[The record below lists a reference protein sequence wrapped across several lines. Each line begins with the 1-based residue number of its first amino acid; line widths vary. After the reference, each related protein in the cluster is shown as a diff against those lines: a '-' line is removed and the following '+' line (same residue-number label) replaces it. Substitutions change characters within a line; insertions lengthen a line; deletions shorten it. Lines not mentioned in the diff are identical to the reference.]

1 MKLKLITVALLGL
14 IQTGNLAAKPS
25 GTMVL
30 DNKLLSAEFKGTELK
45 SPELPDLDENSMS
58 WPMLPG
64 ESLNDVA
71 RLFYPKNQY
80 MQTQFVFKTLRLSK
94 SVQPNLNP
102 KHHFKEPT
110 LLVIPTLKSLS
121 INSHT
126 IKSGPLKSKKQTF
139 NMSYNI
145 ERVPEALVKEYE
157 SLVTKNE
164 FLKNELAKL
173 NEKLIFLQAK
183 LNDLKLTLD
192 KTLGGQSVNQSN
204 EQSTISK
211 SSAKKVFKN
220 LDAKTNQVKVT
231 VAEKS
236 AISKWFDSN
245 LLLVVLALGAL
256 VGLGTYVFKK
266 YRQSADS
273 KINVVASRVQETV
286 TDLNGYWQA
295 TKSATVREVS
305 SQTTQQV
312 QATQATKQAENRV
325 DATLEEAKLLMSIN
339 RTNDAIAHLKM
350 TIESQPKAS
359 INHWLYLLEVFRKLN
374 LKEDFE
380 NYAKELH
387 TTFNV
392 LPPVWHDTV
401 VPMVVPKSLQEFPHI
416 MEKLCKTWP
425 EDSAYAYL
433 RGLIV
438 DNRGGERTGFGREV
452 VQEIV
457 MLIALLD
464 MRKELS

>member
-14 IQTGNLAAKPS
+14 IQTGNLAAEQATEAS
-25 GTMVL
+25 GTMIL
-30 DNKLLSAEFKGTELK
+30 DNKLQGT
-45 SPELPDLDENSMS
+45 ELPDLDENSMT

-64 ESLNDVA
+64 ENLNDVA

-102 KHHFKEPT
+102 KHRFEEPT

-121 INSHT
+121 NSTHA
-126 IKSGPLKSKKQTF
+126 IKSGARKSKKQTF
-139 NMSYNI
+139 NMSFNI
-145 ERVPEALVKEYE
+145 ERVPEELVKEYE

-173 NEKLIFLQAK
+173 NEKLIFLQSK
-183 LNDLKLTLD
+183 LKDLKLTLD
-192 KTLGGQSVNQSN
+192 KTLGGQSPNQSD
-204 EQSTISK
+204 EQSTTAETA
-211 SSAKKVFKN
+211 AKKVFKN
-220 LDAKTNQVKVT
+220 LDAKTNQVN
-231 VAEKS
+231 VAAPEKS
-236 AISKWFDSN
+236 AIRQWFDSN
-245 LLLVVLALGAL
+245 MLLVVLALVTL
-256 VGLGTYVFKK
+256 LGLGVYAFKK
-266 YRQSADS
+266 YRQSVDS
-273 KINVVASRVQETV
+273 KLSVVASRVQDTV
-286 TDLNGYWQA
+286 ADLNGYWQA
-295 TKSATVREVS
+295 TKSATVQES
-305 SQTTQQV
+305 ASKTTQQV
-312 QATQATKQAENRV
+312 QAAKVSKENETRV

-339 RTNDAIAHLKM
+339 RTSDAIAHLKM
-350 TIESQPKAS
+350 TIESSPRAS
-359 INHWLYLLEVFRKLN
+359 INHWLYLLDVFRKLN

-392 LPPVWHDTV
+392 LPPIWHDTE
-401 VPMVVPKSLQEFPHI
+401 VPLVVPKSLQEFPHI

-425 EDSAYAYL
+425 EDTAYAYL

-438 DNRGGERTGFGREV
+438 DNRGGERTGFGKDV

-464 MRKELS
+464 TRKELS